1 LAGESVT
8 VGGKAAP
15 GRANTAASRKAAR
28 SLRNARF
35 RSLSAASV
43 IVGLV
48 LWELTGRFL
57 LPNSL
62 FVATPLQALDAAIAL
77 ARTGELQRHVLV
89 SFQEFILGYAI
100 AAVTGILI
108 GLLVTSSR
116 AVSAIANPWI
126 DGLYATPII
135 AIAPLVILWFGI
147 DIWSKVFVVF
157 SVVVFPVII
166 NTEAGIRNT
175 DRTLIE
181 AVRSFGATPLQ
192 IFRLVS
198 LPSSLSFILAGL
210 RLGIGRGL
218 IGVVVGELFG
228 ARAGLGYLILQSAET
243 FNMPRLF
250 AGVLI
255 LAIAGI
261 GMTAAF
267 HALERALVPWHQ
279 E

>member
-1 LAGESVT
+1 
-8 VGGKAAP
+8 
-15 GRANTAASRKAAR
+15 
-28 SLRNARF
+28 
-35 RSLSAASV
+35 V
-43 IVGLV
+43 IVGLL
-48 LWELTGRFL
+48 LWELTGRF

-147 DIWSKVFVVF
+147 GIWSKVFVVF

-198 LPSSLSFILAGL
+198 LPSALSFILAGL

>member
-1 LAGESVT
+1 
-8 VGGKAAP
+8 
-15 GRANTAASRKAAR
+15 
-28 SLRNARF
+28 
-35 RSLSAASV
+35 
-43 IVGLV
+43 
-48 LWELTGRFL
+48 
-57 LPNSL
+57 
-62 FVATPLQALDAAIAL
+62 
-77 ARTGELQRHVLV
+77 
-89 SFQEFILGYAI
+89 
-100 AAVTGILI
+100 
-108 GLLVTSSR
+108 
-116 AVSAIANPWI
+116 
-126 DGLYATPII
+126 
-135 AIAPLVILWFGI
+135 
-147 DIWSKVFVVF
+147 
-157 SVVVFPVII
+157 VII

-198 LPSSLSFILAGL
+198 LPSALSFILAGL

-261 GMTAAF
+261 AMTAAF